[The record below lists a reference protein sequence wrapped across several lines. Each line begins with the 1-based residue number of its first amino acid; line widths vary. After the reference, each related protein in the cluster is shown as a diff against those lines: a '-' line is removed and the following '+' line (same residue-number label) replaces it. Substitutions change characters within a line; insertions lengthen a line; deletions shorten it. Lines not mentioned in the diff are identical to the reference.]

1 MRKSSKLTIRNHYN
15 KFIGSLTKNGNKVA
29 AKNILTSAIKNIFL
43 KKKMDID
50 YILALA
56 LKDLQTNVEVRK
68 SVRGAKRKMRITLI
82 PFPLSK
88 KRQVF
93 FKIKWIIK
101 AAKEN
106 RKNISFSQK
115 LTDELLNLIYD
126 KKKSKAL
133 AKKKESKDAIL
144 ANKSNSHYRW

>member
-1 MRKSSKLTIRNHYN
+1 MRKSSKLNIRSHYN
-15 KFIGSLTKNGNKVA
+15 KFIGSLIKNGNKVA
-29 AKNILTSAIKNIFL
+29 ARNILTGAIKSIFL

-50 YILALA
+50 YILASA
-56 LKDLQTNVEVRK
+56 LKDLQTHVEVK
-68 SVRGAKRKMRITLI
+68 KIVRGVKRKMRITFI
-82 PFPLSK
+82 PFPLSR

-101 AAKEN
+101 AAREN
-106 RKNISFSQK
+106 RKNIDFSQK

-133 AKKKESKDAIL
+133 AKKKESKDLIL